1 MRLVGVRKTI
11 LGWALSLVVGPL
23 SAQAPKPLTV
33 SACPAADSLIGAE
46 HIRRHGRV
54 FVTPDSAH
62 GRTIYSTG
70 TRFLAPGD
78 FHVTALAAQDQQQP
92 APLAGGELWLYI
104 VAPGREGQVDSLT
117 PPALAVMLNDSLTLH
132 FGAVLVH
139 PYHGPPQ
146 PFAPATNVSVSMP
159 PSTFLAIVRS
169 PAPVFEFLGSRRK
182 ASQRELDD
190 VQAVFRAAAC
200 NVAPP

>member
-1 MRLVGVRKTI
+1 MRLTGATTTI
-11 LGWALSLVVGPL
+11 LSCALSLVVGPL
-23 SAQAPKPLTV
+23 SAQTPKPLTV
-33 SACPAADSLIGAE
+33 SACPAADSLIGAQ

-70 TRFLAPGD
+70 TRFLDPGD

-92 APLAGGELWLYI
+92 APLAGGELWLYL
-104 VAPGREGQVDSLT
+104 VTSGRAGQVDSFS
-117 PPALAVMLNDSLTLH
+117 PPALAVILNDSLTLH

-146 PFAPATNVSVSMP
+146 PFSPGVNVSISMP

-182 ASQRELDD
+182 ASRRELDD
-190 VQAVFRAAAC
+190 VQAVFRGASC
-200 NVAPP
+200 NLAPP